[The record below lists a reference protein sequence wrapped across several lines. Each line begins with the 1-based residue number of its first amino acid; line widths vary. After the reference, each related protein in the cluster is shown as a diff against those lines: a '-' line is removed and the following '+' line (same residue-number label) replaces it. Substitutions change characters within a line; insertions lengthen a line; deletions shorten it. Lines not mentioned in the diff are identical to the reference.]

1 MRINIQL
8 KKKKPLN
15 NAQFPI
21 IFMEIVF
28 LGTSSMVPTKER
40 NQSSVFLSYGNEGIL
55 IDCGEGTQRQL
66 KMAGIPVSKITKI
79 LISHWHGDHVLG
91 LPGLMQTMSGSEYHK
106 KLDIYGPQETQK
118 RFEAM
123 FRAFVFDKE
132 LNYEIFE
139 IGEGKFF
146 ENDEYARESYRL
158 DHHIECLGFV
168 FKEKDKLKIDM
179 KKAAKAGLKEGPLI
193 GKLQQGETVMV
204 NGKNIRPEDA
214 GFVKKGLK
222 IGLIADTL
230 PCSNNFA
237 IAKDADLLVCE
248 ATYASKLEEKGED
261 YYHMTAKQAAL
272 VASQAD
278 AKKLVLTHFSA
289 RYKDV
294 KELEEDARS
303 VFSNT
308 VCAYDLMKIKM

>member
-1 MRINIQL
+1 
-8 KKKKPLN
+8 
-15 NAQFPI
+15 
-21 IFMEIVF
+21 MEIVF

-40 NQSSVFLSYGNEGIL
+40 NQSSVFISYENEGIL

-66 KMAGIPVSKITKI
+66 KLAGIPVSKITKI

-91 LPGLMQTMSGSEYHK
+91 LPGLMQTMSGTEYNK
-106 KLDIYGPQETQK
+106 KLLIYGPKETAK

-123 FRAFVFDKE
+123 FKAFVFDKE
-132 LNYEIFE
+132 LDYEIAE
-139 IGEGKFF
+139 IGEGRLF
-146 ENDEYARESYRL
+146 ENNEYELEAYKL
-158 DHHIECLGFV
+158 DHNIECLGYV
-168 FKEKDKLKIDM
+168 FREKDKLKIDM
-179 KKAAKAGLKEGPLI
+179 KKAAKLGLKEGPLI
-193 GKLQQGETVMV
+193 GKLQKGETVSV
-204 NGKNIRPEDA
+204 NGKKIAPEDA

-230 PCSNNFA
+230 PCSNNFV
-237 IAKDADLLVCE
+237 IAKDADLLICE

-272 VASQAD
+272 VASQAN
-278 AKKLVLTHFSA
+278 AKKLILTHFSA

-294 KELEEDARS
+294 SELEEDAKG
-303 VFSNT
+303 VFGNV